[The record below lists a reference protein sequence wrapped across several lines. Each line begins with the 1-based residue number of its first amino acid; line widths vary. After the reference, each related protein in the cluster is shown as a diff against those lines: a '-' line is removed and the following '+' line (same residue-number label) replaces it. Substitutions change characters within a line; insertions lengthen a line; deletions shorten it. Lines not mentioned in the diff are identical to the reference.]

1 MENNFIIE
9 VKNLV
14 KNFGKLTVLDEVS
27 TEVSKGEVIAIIG
40 SSGSGKSTLL
50 RCMNMLEMPTS
61 GEIFFNGELLN
72 KGNINKKR
80 QKIGFVFQSF
90 NLFPNMNVLKN
101 VTLAP
106 KTHSKFQIPFTKK
119 AKAAKKEL
127 QEKGLDMLEKFG
139 LGCKA
144 KANPNQL
151 SGGQKQRVAI
161 VRALMSDPEIM
172 LFDEP
177 TSALDPEM
185 VKEVLD
191 AIKALADK
199 GMTMVIVTHE
209 MKFAKNIASKIIYI
223 DEGKIVESGTPK
235 QIFNEPKSERLKEF
249 LSKVLD

>member
-1 MENNFIIE
+1 MENNVIE

-14 KNFGKLTVLDEVS
+14 KKFGKLTVLDDVCID
-27 TEVSKGEVIAIIG
+27 VKKGEVIAIIG
-40 SSGSGKSTLL
+40 SSGSGKSTLI
-50 RCMNMLEMPTS
+50 RCMNGLETSTS
-61 GEIFFNGELLN
+61 GDVLFNGELLT

-101 VTLAP
+101 VTVAP
-106 KTHSKFQIPFTKK
+106 KTHGKFQFPFTQKWKK
-119 AKAAKKEL
+119 AKQEL
-127 QEKGLDMLEKFG
+127 NEKALEMLEKFG
-139 LGCKA
+139 LGDKA
-144 KANPNQL
+144 KENPNNL

-191 AIKALADK
+191 AIKSLADK

-209 MKFAKNIASKIIYI
+209 MKFAKSVADKIIYI
-223 DEGKIVESGTPK
+223 DKGKIIESGTPE
-235 QIFNEPKSERLKEF
+235 QIFNNPQCERLKEF
-249 LSKVLD
+249 LSKILD